1 MGKCGWPLLNL
12 IMVFYIEFWV
22 LLVLVFRLKD
32 EAIDLQVAK
41 LIFGIVCHLFGY
53 KGWLSF
59 CIVLEIKWLTLL
71 AIVSFLL

>member
-22 LLVLVFRLKD
+22 LLLLVFRLKD

-41 LIFGIVCHLFGY
+41 LMIGIVCNLFG
-53 KGWLSF
+53 
-59 CIVLEIKWLTLL
+59 
-71 AIVSFLL
+71 